1 MTNVKKVD
9 CALLPPCAK
18 TAHNK
23 MPQAHF
29 ISIIW
34 GNADSAHPRHSLDPL
49 NYRWKE
55 KNGYTSDWF
64 LGPALPDYIFHE
76 GEREEESIKDHQSD
90 QPDVATVFEN
100 NDDSNSE
107 NAWSETEI

>member
-1 MTNVKKVD
+1 MATT
-9 CALLPPCAK
+9 L
-18 TAHNK
+18 H
-23 MPQAHF
+23 
-29 ISIIW
+29 
-34 GNADSAHPRHSLDPL
+34 
-49 NYRWKE
+49 
-55 KNGYTSDWF
+55 F

-90 QPDVATVFEN
+90 QPDVATVFEY